1 MVYTSEAERVDG
13 IEVEEVEEYLLDELE
28 GEGYEGVENREG
40 EDIDRDYIEQLFER
54 VSSAV
59 LIDDYDIGGVI
70 GFSLAESQG
79 DGGKII
85 DEILV
90 DVNKIDED
98 QAYREMIE

>member
-1 MVYTSEAERVDG
+1 MRYTSEAERVDG
-13 IEVEEVEEYLLDELE
+13 VEVEEVEEYLLDELD
-28 GEGYEGVENREG
+28 EGYDGVKNGEE

-54 VSSAV
+54 VGSAV
-59 LIDDYDIGGVI
+59 IIDYSERGDIV
-70 GFSLAESQG
+70 FSLAESQG
-79 DGGKII
+79 DGGEVI